1 MSALAVSSAQ
11 RAGVDQL
18 GALQIRPVSRRLDQ
32 GEEPGRPKA
41 VSMTNDILRVAVLTV
56 PCLFGLWT
64 AVACRRAQY
73 HGLPGSD
80 ALVWAGLSG
89 VFFLLSLIKTA
100 RGLGL
105 LRGFGDFLR
114 GIFRQRGWYEDR
126 RSLQITASIAVT
138 VVIMALIVWGLRWTW
153 HSIKRYRLAIG
164 FAGLTVG
171 FGIIRF
177 ISLHEVDAWNANAPW
192 ARAAVDLFAAAVVS
206 AVAIARLRQLRKFS
220 RDLYS

>member
-1 MSALAVSSAQ
+1 MT
-11 RAGVDQL
+11 DD
-18 GALQIRPVSRRLDQ
+18 VSR
-32 GEEPGRPKA
+32 
-41 VSMTNDILRVAVLTV
+41 VATLTV

-89 VFFLLSLIKTA
+89 TFFLMSLTKTA

-114 GIFRQRGWYEDR
+114 GIFKQRGWYEDR
-126 RSLQITASIAVT
+126 RSLQIAASIAVAV
-138 VVIMALIVWGLRWTW
+138 VVIALVVWGLLWAR
-153 HSIKRYRLAIG
+153 HHIKRYRLAVG

-192 ARAAVDLFAAAVVS
+192 ARTVVDLVVAAGVS
-206 AVAIARLRQLRKFS
+206 GVAIGRLRQLRDFS
-220 RDLYS
+220 GLPTGGRPRAQVPAPAPHWDRPGT

>member
-1 MSALAVSSAQ
+1 
-11 RAGVDQL
+11 
-18 GALQIRPVSRRLDQ
+18 
-32 GEEPGRPKA
+32 
-41 VSMTNDILRVAVLTV
+41 MTDESLRVTVLTV
-56 PCLFGLWT
+56 ACLFGLWT

-89 VFFLLSLIKTA
+89 AFLLLSLMKTA

-114 GIFRQRGWYEDR
+114 GIFKQRGWYEER
-126 RSLQITASIAVT
+126 RSLQIAASIAVA
-138 VVIMALIVWGLRWTW
+138 VLVIALFVWAPLWTW
-153 HSIKRYRLAIG
+153 HPIKRYRLTVG
-164 FAGLTVG
+164 LAGLTVG

-192 ARAAVDLFAAAVVS
+192 ARTAVDLVAAAGVS
-206 AVAIARLRQLRKFS
+206 AVAIARLCQLRNFS
-220 RDLYS
+220 RTSTRETTKPTRFRPRC